1 MYSLIKWIDVKDRLP
16 DNDGSFCTMFMYEDG
31 SDGGEYDEN
40 GKWIPN
46 KQGLGLGHVFDELNK
61 IYGEDFI
68 KYK

>member
-1 MYSLIKWIDVKDRLP
+1 MRAI
-16 DNDGSFCTMFMYEDG
+16 
-31 SDGGEYDEN
+31 DEN

-46 KQGLGLGHVFDELNK
+46 KKGLGLGHVFDELNK